1 MFWNWV
7 GKVDHNFG
15 ANDRAFFRWAEN
27 ERNEIGNRGNAIRS
41 GPAQDGQLP
50 LIRSN
55 RAIVG
60 DWVHI
65 FGAGTVFNLRGG
77 YTYFLEWSM
86 STDAFNFDAT
96 EFWPASLVNQLPS
109 PPLGGLFPRIE
120 LDQFATLSRGTS
132 PNRNKN
138 WSLQPNVSLNRGA
151 HNIRSGLDIRWIN
164 VHNENY
170 NNSGGLVQFNRNFT
184 RSTLNSTSALEGNA
198 FASFLLGAPSG
209 GSVDVNPVA
218 HYKWFFAA
226 PWIQDDWRVS
236 NKLTVEPR
244 LPLGHQ
250 RFRHRSEQ
258 PAELRVRPD
267 HRQPGVG
274 ARGSAGAGRH
284 PVRRRG
290 RRPGSALE
298 ARQEQLAGP
307 RRHGL
312 LPQRQDRRSAPATAS
327 TSSTRR
333 VRATMPGSALP
344 TPLHQLE

>member
-1 MFWNWV
+1 M
-7 GKVDHNFG
+7 
-15 ANDRAFFRWAEN
+15 RPS
-27 ERNEIGNRGNAIRS
+27 S
-41 GPAQDGQLP
+41 G
-50 LIRSN
+50 R
-55 RAIVG
+55 
-60 DWVHI
+60 
-65 FGAGTVFNLRGG
+65 
-77 YTYFLEWSM
+77 
-86 STDAFNFDAT
+86 
-96 EFWPASLVNQLPS
+96 PASSTSCPS
-109 PPLGGLFPRIE
+109 QPLGGLFPRIE

-132 PNRNKN
+132 PNRNRN
-138 WSLQPNVSLNRGA
+138 WSLQPNVSLTRGA
-151 HNIRSGLDIRWIN
+151 HNIRSGLDLRWIN

-209 GSVDVNPVA
+209 GGVDVNPVA

-226 PWIQDDWRVS
+226 PVDPGRLARQQQADA
-236 NKLTVEPR
+236 EPR
-244 LPLGHQ
+244 LPLGRQ
-250 RFRHRSEQ
+250 RFGHRREQ

-274 ARGSAGAGRH
+274 ARRSAGAGRH

-312 LPQRQDRRSAPATAS
+312 LAQREDRVPRRLRQVLPQPDRPGQQ
-327 TSSTRR
+327 RR
-333 VRATMPGSALP
+333 VQP
-344 TPLHQLE
+344 